1 MSAKPSR
8 LGALVERALPH
19 RGDERRLLDRRAV
32 VPRHPHERGE
42 ADRGRLGELAAVDV
56 GDEARDGLEQPLEAL
71 AAILERCGVRAAL
84 LEREGDDLAGV
95 PAGARHLAHEGGEGH
110 GRDREDGRVEVAR
123 LALLLALRAEAP
135 RELSLEAAAPNVAGA
150 KRLAD
155 VAVEVL
161 QASGSNGGAY
171 RSRIATGGEASE
183 QRQQFNVTAIAEVR
197 AKAVS
202 ETLPPMKAIAASLF
216 VLGAWTAAVFAVAY
230 LRRRPHRRLPVP
242 A

>member
-1 MSAKPSR
+1 VVLAV
-8 LGALVERALPH
+8 GALVGLGGTRPVTNTGAIAWTRVALDTPRSQLVDTAPEGVSTLTWRAATMMHLLAT
-19 RGDERRLLDRRAV
+19 DESQAEIARRLGVRPDLVAV
-32 VPRHPHERGE
+32 VDGSFNTPLRPTS
-42 ADRGRLGELAAVDV
+42 LALSAT
-56 GDEARDGLEQPLEAL
+56 E
-71 AAILERCGVRAAL
+71 
-84 LEREGDDLAGV
+84 
-95 PAGARHLAHEGGEGH
+95 AGAVIG
-110 GRDREDGRVEVAR
+110 
-123 LALLLALRAEAP
+123 AP
-135 RELSLEAAAPNVAGA
+135 NVLTVYIPDYSMPVISLEAAAPDVAGA

-161 QASGSNGGAY
+161 QSSGSNGGAY

-183 QRQQFNVTAIAEVR
+183 QRQQFNVTSIAEVR